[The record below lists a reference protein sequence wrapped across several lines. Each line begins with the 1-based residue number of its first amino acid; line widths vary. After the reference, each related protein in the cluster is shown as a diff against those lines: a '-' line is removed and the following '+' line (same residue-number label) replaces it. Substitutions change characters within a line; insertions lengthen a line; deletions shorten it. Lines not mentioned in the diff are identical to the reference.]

1 MKVRRLLTT
10 LAGGT
15 AVLFALTAYKCQSTT
30 EFPAFVPEICTDD
43 QDNDSDGKKDCED
56 SDCDLV
62 CSVSLT
68 INAVSPTLNVDS
80 LTLSG
85 TVSNATGGGDF
96 HQSLRPG
103 PELRPGNGN
112 RFHLGGRD
120 YRTEHQ
126 RRIQGHGPGG
136 RQGKPFRYRRS
147 HLPTDEL
154 TW

>member
-43 QDNDSDGKKDCED
+43 QDNDSDGKKDCD
-56 SDCDLV
+56 DTDCDLV

-68 INAVSPTLNVDS
+68 INAISPTLNVDS

-85 TVSNATGGGDF
+85 TVSNATGVAISINPSAQVQNSGQATVTGSTW
-96 HQSLRPG
+96 QARITGLSTNGQYKVTARAVG
-103 PELRPGNGN
+103 QGN
-112 RFHLGGRD
+112 RSDTGEVIFD
-120 YRTEHQ
+120 RTN
-126 RRIQGHGPGG
+126 
-136 RQGKPFRYRRS
+136 
-147 HLPTDEL
+147 
-154 TW
+154 